1 MGAVASEGMAHPVRY
16 TQVDGLNIAYQV
28 VGDGPIDLV
37 MVDEWATPLEGR
49 WDVPAIAGRLNRL
62 CSFAR
67 VISFDKRGIGLS
79 ESGPDIATPEVW
91 VRDLVAV
98 VDAAGAERPVIFAA
112 HEGGPIALMY
122 AASLPARTEA
132 LVMMNTGP
140 RLTATDG
147 YPWGALAEDWRPD
160 MEGIREIWASG
171 AGGEAQIAAT
181 AHDPW
186 WRDWYARS
194 RRQQATPAAGL
205 ALLQMIGSVDVRR
218 IAPSVTAPTLI
229 MHREDNAWWPFE
241 GAQWLAGQIPG
252 AQFVPLP
259 GSDNYWWAGDADRVV
274 DEIEQFLL
282 GERTSQ
288 SSSRELATIV
298 FTDLVD
304 STERATQAGDAE
316 WRATLDTHDAIV
328 TAETERQG
336 GTALKNLG
344 DGFML
349 RFDGP
354 AAAIRAGVAMRDALT
369 REGLAVRVT
378 IHTGEAERRGDDLN
392 GVAVNLTSRMLDMAG
407 PGDVLVSGVV
417 RGLVAG
423 SGSQFEGRGSH
434 EFRGI
439 PGKWSVYAVA
449 D

>member
-1 MGAVASEGMAHPVRY
+1 MTHPVRY

-37 MVDEWATPLEGR
+37 MVDEWSTPLEGR

-62 CSFAR
+62 SSFAR

-122 AASLPARTEA
+122 AASLPRRTEA
-132 LVMMNTGP
+132 LILVNTGP
-140 RLTATDG
+140 RLTAAEG
-147 YPWGALAEDWRPD
+147 YPWGFRAEDWRPD
-160 MEGIREIWASG
+160 IDGVRDLWVSG
-171 AGGEAQIAAT
+171 AGGQAHILAT

-186 WRDWYARS
+186 WHDWYART

-218 IAPSVTAPTLI
+218 IASSVGAPTLVL
-229 MHREDNAWWPFE
+229 HREGNGWWPLE

-252 AQFVPLP
+252 AQFVSLP
-259 GSDNYWWAGDADRVV
+259 GADNYWWAGDADRVV
-274 DEIEQFLL
+274 DEVEQFLL
-282 GERTSQ
+282 GERTTQ
-288 SSSRELATIV
+288 SSARELATIV

-304 STERATQAGDAE
+304 STERATRAGDAE
-316 WRATLDTHDAIV
+316 WRATLDTHDALVI
-328 TAETERQG
+328 AETERQG
-336 GTALKNLG
+336 GSALKNLG

-354 AAAIRAGVAMRDALT
+354 AAAIRAGRAIRGALA
-369 REGLAVRVT
+369 REGLEVRIA

-392 GVAVNLTSRMLDMAG
+392 GVAVNLTARMLDIAQG
-407 PGDVLVSGVV
+407 GDVVVSGVV

-423 SGSQFEGRGSH
+423 SDSHFHARGSH

-439 PGKWSVYAVA
+439 PGTWSVYAVA